1 MPNVIVGIFF
11 TSRLVSDV
19 IDAIEFLYVV
29 LHRLLLCFGTALY
42 SVCNIY
48 RSFPQTQ
55 VARLNDMELVLG
67 YVLLLL
73 LGLGYELLCWRH

>member
-29 LHRLLLCFGTALY
+29 LHRLLLYFGTALY